1 MLTLAP
7 VCANDGVVQSAA
19 SRVGGTLAA
28 CGLLLATV
36 AGGAGAVPPG
46 ADGRIAFQAS
56 DLDSYEIWTAN
67 PDGSGL
73 VNVTAMPDSDEF
85 EPSWSPDGRRIA
97 FTSDRA
103 GDRAGP
109 TAVYVKNV
117 AGGAVRRLNTTGLNQ
132 TSPAWSPDGTRIA
145 FSLCTRRPAEGEPC
159 SSAQI
164 AVVRASDGRAL
175 QFVTRPLRSR
185 NAVDSK
191 PAWSP
196 NGRSLVFTRTVDSG
210 YNELWVIGLDRRGL
224 RRLLRDESQVDHNPS
239 WSPDGRRIAF
249 VTDMDGDDAIYV
261 IGANGKGRQRL
272 VGETADADDT
282 DPDDPQTVS
291 GVSNPAFSPSGRRIV
306 YSAGGDLWTIGVD
319 GTGRARRTDVGAD
332 EADWARAR

>member
-1 MLTLAP
+1 MREAVLKVTGA
-7 VCANDGVVQSAA
+7 
-19 SRVGGTLAA
+19 LAA
-28 CGLLLATV
+28 CGLLVATV
-36 AGGAGAVPPG
+36 VGGARAVPPG
-46 ADGRIAFQAS
+46 ADGRIAFQGS
-56 DLDSYEIWTAN
+56 DPDSFDIWTMN

-73 VNVTAMPDSDEF
+73 TSVTATPDSDEF

-97 FTSDRA
+97 FTSDR
-103 GDRAGP
+103 GGERAGP
-109 TAVYVKNV
+109 TAVYVTNV
-117 AGGAVRRLNTTGLNQ
+117 AGGAARRLNPAGLSQ
-132 TSPAWSPDGTRIA
+132 TSPAWSPDGMHIA

-164 AVVRASDGRAL
+164 AVARAADGRGL
-175 QFVTRPLRSR
+175 RFVTRPLRGA

-191 PAWSP
+191 PAWAP
-196 NGRSLVFTRTVDSG
+196 NGRWLVFTRTVDSG

-224 RRLLRDESQVDHNPS
+224 RRLLRDDSQIDHNPS

-249 VTDMDGDDAIYV
+249 VSDVDGDDAIYV
-261 IGANGKGRQRL
+261 IGANGKGRQRV
-272 VGETADADDT
+272 VGETADEDDP
-282 DPDDPQTVS
+282 DGDDPQTVS

-319 GTGRARRTDVGAD
+319 GTGRTRRTVTGAD